1 MFHFFLEDIPK
12 IRGAMSTGFLPW
24 TLKKEVTETALS
36 LAQAVCEYFSLTKT
50 NCAFKVP
57 WL

>member
-36 LAQAVCEYFSLTKT
+36 LAQAVK
-50 NCAFKVP
+50 
-57 WL
+57 